1 MKTLYALAVIL
12 AFTFNCSCS
21 GQSERIS
28 EKETVSQAD
37 DIAVYYFHYTKRC
50 VTCNA
55 VEDETKMVIETFY
68 GDEMKEGKIEFK
80 SVNLDEYDGKN
91 LAKSLRVSGQTL
103 LIVKGK
109 KKVDLT
115 SQGFMNARTNPEKFH
130 NVLQNNFDKLL

>member
-1 MKTLYALAVIL
+1 MKHIKLSFLI
-12 AFTFNCSCS
+12 AFFAISTFNGAAQDPNKSDAS
-21 GQSERIS
+21 DL
-28 EKETVSQAD
+28 VSD
-37 DIAVYYFHYTKRC
+37 NIEVYYFHYTKRC

-55 VEDETKMVIETFY
+55 VEDETKKVMETFY

-80 SVNLDEYDGKN
+80 SINLDESDGKN

-103 LIVKGK
+103 LLVKGK

-130 NVLQNNFDKLL
+130 KVLQNNFDKLL

>member
-1 MKTLYALAVIL
+1 MKLIKLSFLI
-12 AFTFNCSCS
+12 AFLTISTFNGAAQNSDEPDATILN
-21 GQSERIS
+21 SENI
-28 EKETVSQAD
+28 E
-37 DIAVYYFHYTKRC
+37 VYYFHYTKRC